1 MPSRIVSLIILVY
14 WSIAAFCLLTW
25 DVLPEMTS
33 GYPPDLRT
41 ITQAVD
47 SVKPTRWSIQV
58 IDDPRFPDIRRIVG
72 EAVTACA
79 RRPDG
84 WFEMT
89 SRVELDAGGLLKGTA
104 FLTRSSIRLE
114 IESRY
119 LVDRS
124 GNLHSFRLEV
134 KSPESPE
141 TLVEVTGEV
150 KGKRIEVVS
159 RGPVEILNKRFPI
172 PYEPKSVIQDVLG
185 PLDRLPG
192 LHVGQRWE
200 SKVINPFTG
209 QVSAVKA
216 EVKRRDLTQWNG
228 KLVRTFQVVQT
239 MAPLSTRTWVRID
252 DGVIIRQE
260 VPLPLVRLVLERR
273 PEVEDVPPLPQN
285 RVPGS

>member
-1 MPSRIVSLIILVY
+1 
-14 WSIAAFCLLTW
+14 
-25 DVLPEMTS
+25 MTS

-47 SVKPTRWSIQV
+47 SAKPIRWSIQV
-58 IDDPRFPDIRRIVG
+58 IDDPRFPDVRRIVG
-72 EAVTACA
+72 EAVTACV

-84 WFEMT
+84 WSELT

-104 FLTRSSIRLE
+104 FLTRSSILLE

-124 GNLHSFRLEV
+124 GNLHSFLLEV
-134 KSPESPE
+134 KSPESPDA
-141 TLVEVTGEV
+141 LVDVKGEV
-150 KGKRIEVVS
+150 KGRTIEVVS
-159 RGPVEILNKRFPI
+159 HGPVEILNKKMVLG
-172 PYEPKSVIQDVLG
+172 YQPKSVIQDVLG

-200 SKVINPFTG
+200 SQVINPFTG

-216 EVKRRDLTQWNG
+216 EVKRRGLTNWNG
-228 KLVRTFQVVQT
+228 SPVPTFEVVQQ
-239 MAPLSTRTWVRID
+239 MAPLSTRTWVRL

-273 PEVEDVPPLPQN
+273 PEAEDIPSVPQN

>member
-14 WSIAAFCLLTW
+14 WSIAAFCLLKW
-25 DVLPEMTS
+25 DVLPEMKS
-33 GYPPDLRT
+33 GYPPDLRS

-47 SVKPTRWSIQV
+47 SAKPVRWSIQV
-58 IDDPRFPDIRRIVG
+58 IDDPRFPDERRIVG
-72 EAVTACA
+72 EAVTACV

-84 WFEMT
+84 WSELT

-104 FLTRSSIRLE
+104 FLTRSSIQLE

-124 GNLHSFRLEV
+124 GNLHTFLLEV

-141 TLVEVTGEV
+141 TLVEVKGEV
-150 KGKRIEVVS
+150 KGKMMEVVS
-159 RGPVEILNKRFPI
+159 RGPVEILNKKMVLA
-172 PYEPKSVIQDVLG
+172 YEPKSVIQDVLG

-200 SKVINPFTG
+200 SQVINPFTG
-209 QVSAVKA
+209 QVSAVKV
-216 EVKRRDLTQWNG
+216 EVKKRDLIQWNG
-228 KLVRTFQVVQT
+228 NPLTTFEVVQH
-239 MAPLSTRTWVRID
+239 MAPLTTRTWVRL
-252 DGVIIRQE
+252 DGVVIRQE

-273 PEVEDVPPLPQN
+273 PEADDLPSLPQN